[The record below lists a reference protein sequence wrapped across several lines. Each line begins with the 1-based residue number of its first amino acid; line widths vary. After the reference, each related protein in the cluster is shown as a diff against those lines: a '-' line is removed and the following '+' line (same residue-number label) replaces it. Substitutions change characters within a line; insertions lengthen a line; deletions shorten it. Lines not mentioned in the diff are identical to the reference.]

1 MEDAYARRALLLHLG
16 SVLQILSRLE
26 EQKRDDLSIEALLA
40 TNGMLADVPLVE
52 YVVQDMTMREF
63 EARAL
68 RSFCL
73 WPQLLLEDPL
83 DYDALALPVRKHL
96 FAGNDTGWKAY
107 AAALREAAPG
117 FGTAGSYTAEPH
129 EAEPDD
135 SGYPDDERDVRD
147 EAARDI
153 SVERDEGEGEDD
165 ADDARLRERA
175 AAGVESA
182 SPDATRVRRESYE

>member
-26 EQKRDDLSIEALLA
+26 QQKPDSLSIEALLA

-52 YVVQDMTMREF
+52 YVVQDMTVREF
-63 EARAL
+63 EARVL

-83 DYDALALPVRKHL
+83 DYGALALPVRKHL

-107 AAALREAAPG
+107 ASALREAAPG
-117 FGTAGSYTAEPH
+117 FGTASSYTAEPH
-129 EAEPDD
+129 EAEPDFA
-135 SGYPDDERDVRD
+135 DERDAD
-147 EAARDI
+147 AEAGDI
-153 SVERDEGEGEDD
+153 PVEPGANDEDD
-165 ADDARLRERA
+165 GRLRERA
-175 AAGVESA
+175 AASIESA
-182 SPDATRVRRESYE
+182 APGAARIRRESYE

>member
-1 MEDAYARRALLLHLG
+1 MEEAYARRALLLHLG

-26 EQKRDDLSIEALLA
+26 QQKPDNLSIEALLA

-52 YVVQDMTMREF
+52 YVVQDMTVREF

-83 DYDALALPVRKHL
+83 DYGALALPVRKHL

-107 AAALREAAPG
+107 ASTLREAAPG
-117 FGTAGSYTAEPH
+117 FGIAGSYTAEPH
-129 EAEPDD
+129 EAESDFA
-135 SGYPDDERDVRD
+135 DERD
-147 EAARDI
+147 
-153 SVERDEGEGEDD
+153 D
-165 ADDARLRERA
+165 ADAEAGDIPVEPGADDDDGRLRERA
-175 AAGVESA
+175 AASVESA
-182 SPDATRVRRESYE
+182 APGAARIRRESYE